1 MIKAVLFDFWG
12 TIVENGTFSPLR
24 QTYVILRVNMPFSSF
39 VQRFEEAFMTKKFED
54 LSSALKSAIG
64 AFPGLEPSPFVIEK
78 LIGIWNKNRL
88 LAKPFPET
96 TAVLEELK
104 TKGLKIGLI
113 SNADCFSIEP
123 LLERF
128 DLAKYFDAMHLSW
141 QTGFLK
147 TNPKSFEILLRQL
160 GVSKDE
166 TLMVGDS
173 LETDIEGARKAGI
186 RAILIDRK
194 GKRDYPN
201 KIGNLN
207 ELMRFL

>member
-1 MIKAVLFDFWG
+1 FWG

-64 AFPGLEPSPFVIEK
+64 AIPGLETSTFVIEK

>member
-1 MIKAVLFDFWG
+1 
-12 TIVENGTFSPLR
+12 
-24 QTYVILRVNMPFSSF
+24 
-39 VQRFEEAFMTKKFED
+39 
-54 LSSALKSAIG
+54 
-64 AFPGLEPSPFVIEK
+64 
-78 LIGIWNKNRL
+78 
-88 LAKPFPET
+88 
-96 TAVLEELK
+96 
-104 TKGLKIGLI
+104 
-113 SNADCFSIEP
+113 FSIEP